1 MADVHRLTV
10 QYFDPTDGTGFEA
23 VYRDRHVPIVQEVPG
38 LARFTLSTP
47 RGTGDTPH
55 LVAELWFEDAETMK
69 SALGSPQMSRAAED
83 AETYDVAR
91 RVRFAAEVDDVATTA

>member
-1 MADVHRLTV
+1 MHRLTV

-55 LVAELWFEDAETMK
+55 LVAELWFEDAQTMK
-69 SALGSPQMSRAAED
+69 TALGSPAMSRAAED
-83 AETYDVAR
+83 AETYEVAR
-91 RVRFAAEVDDVATTA
+91 RVMFSGEVEDVELPS